1 MSDTK
6 ELSRLFLHFL
16 EQLILQHE
24 AEDPQGVYQTCAD
37 LCQRKANRLT
47 SLDPERN
54 K

>member
-24 AEDPQGVYQTCAD
+24 AKDPQAVYQSCAD
-37 LCQRKANRLT
+37 LCQSSANRLK

>member
-24 AEDPQGVYQTCAD
+24 AEDPQAVYQTCAD
-37 LCQRKANRLT
+37 LCQRKANHLVQI
-47 SLDPERN
+47 DPERN

>member
-24 AEDPQGVYQTCAD
+24 AEDPQAVYQTCAD
-37 LCQRKANRLT
+37 LCQRNANRLT

>member
-24 AEDPQGVYQTCAD
+24 AEDPQAVYQSCAD
-37 LCQRKANRLT
+37 LCQRRANQLEQM
-47 SLDPERN
+47 DPARN